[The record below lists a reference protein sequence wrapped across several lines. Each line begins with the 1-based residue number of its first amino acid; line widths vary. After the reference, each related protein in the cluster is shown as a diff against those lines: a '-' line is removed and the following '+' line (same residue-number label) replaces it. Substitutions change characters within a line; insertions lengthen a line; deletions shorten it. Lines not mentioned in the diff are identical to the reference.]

1 MFREGRN
8 SRPRYILTFEPG
20 VSCMDEVKSVKILSC
35 LLVTGALFSMLY
47 LRETSSALLY
57 RGSAEGG

>member
-1 MFREGRN
+1 
-8 SRPRYILTFEPG
+8 
-20 VSCMDEVKSVKILSC
+20 MDEVKSVKILSC